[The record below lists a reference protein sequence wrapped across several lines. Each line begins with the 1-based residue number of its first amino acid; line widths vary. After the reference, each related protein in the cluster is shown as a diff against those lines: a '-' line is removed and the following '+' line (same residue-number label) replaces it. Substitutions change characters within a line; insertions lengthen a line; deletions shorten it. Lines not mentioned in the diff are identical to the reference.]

1 MGGRVRLAFMIVPC
15 PSCSAKNRIPPRKLD
30 EKPKC
35 GKCKQ
40 VLSPPATPVIIE
52 TGYDLNL
59 LMEDTT
65 LPVLVDFWAQWCA
78 PCRAVAP
85 ELVKLAKKKAGSL
98 IVAKVDTDAMPQVA
112 SRFNIKSIP
121 TFILFKNGDEDGR
134 VTGAASGATIIERL
148 GL

>member
-1 MGGRVRLAFMIVPC
+1 MIVPC
-15 PSCSAKNRIPPRKLD
+15 PACNAKNRIPPRKLD
-30 EKPKC
+30 ESPKC

-40 VLSPPATPVIIE
+40 ALDPPATPVVME
-52 TGYDLNL
+52 SGYDLNL
-59 LMEDTT
+59 LLEEAK
-65 LPVLVDFWAQWCA
+65 LPVLVDFWAKWCA

-85 ELVKLAKKKAGSL
+85 ELVKLAKSRAGSL
-98 IVAKVDTDAMPQVA
+98 IVAKVDTDALPQVA

-121 TFILFKNGDEDGR
+121 TFILFKDGDEDRR

>member
-1 MGGRVRLAFMIVPC
+1 MIVSC
-15 PSCSAKNRIPPRKLD
+15 PACSAKNRIPPRKLD
-30 EKPKC
+30 ESPKC

-40 VLSPPATPVIIE
+40 ALSPPSTPLVME
-52 TGYDLNL
+52 SGFDFNL
-59 LMEDTT
+59 LLEQAS
-65 LPVLVDFWAQWCA
+65 LPVLVDFWATWCG

-85 ELVKLAKKKAGSL
+85 ELVKLAKSRSGTL
-98 IVAKVDTDAMPQVA
+98 IVAKVDTDALPQVA

-121 TFILFKNGDEDGR
+121 TFILFKNGDEAGR